1 MDIREFVSNFK
12 NHPVLFVGTG
22 VSLRYLENSFSWDGL
37 LRKIAFDL
45 KESEEYYLDLKA
57 RSRVDGKFKYEN
69 IASQLESDFNQDLSD
84 DRNGKFKHIND
95 IFYESMAND
104 VYLSRFKIYI
114 SDLLKDLHYREEK
127 DGELAA
133 FKKIRKNIG
142 SVITTNYDTLIE
154 DIFEF
159 NTLVG
164 NGILLSNPYGSI
176 YKIHGCVT
184 EAERLIITDKDYSDF
199 SNKYELIR
207 AQLLSL
213 FIHNPIIFI
222 GYNVGD
228 ENIKSILKTI
238 FSYVEPNS
246 EEAERIRANFLLV
259 EYQRGCQTTD
269 ITEHDID
276 IQGLQQIRINKVKT
290 DNFTDVFNALS
301 ELVLPV
307 SAMDIRKV
315 QSVWKKITTGG
326 EIKVKITEDLEHLS
340 NDQMVIAVGSDKT
353 IKYEFLTKREMVANY
368 FDIVDEDNSQLLETL
383 NKQKVQSSQWFPIFA
398 FSSICQDLVD
408 IDVMKTNQISKID
421 TFKATVSQACKTSHN
436 SIQEILDDE
445 TITNS
450 NKQIAIC
457 WSLLENRLELTE
469 IETHLKGCIDKNDT
483 PYRRLV
489 CIYDYLRFG

>member
-1 MDIREFVSNFK
+1 MDIKDFVSNFK

-22 VSLRYLENSFSWDGL
+22 ISLRYLENSFSWDGL
-37 LRKIAFDL
+37 LRKIACEL
-45 KESEEYYLDLKA
+45 KGNEEYYLDLKA
-57 RSRVDGKFKYEN
+57 HSRVDGQFRYDI
-69 IASQLESDFNQDLSD
+69 IAEQLESDFNDDLSK
-84 DRNGKFKHIND
+84 DRDGKFKFVNDVFYENMADD
-95 IFYESMAND
+95 IF
-104 VYLSRFKIYI
+104 LSRFKIYI
-114 SDLLKDLHYREEK
+114 AHLLEELKYRPEMSD
-127 DGELAA
+127 ELAA
-133 FKKIRKNIG
+133 FKRIRKNIG
-142 SVITTNYDTLIE
+142 SVITTNYDTLVE

-159 NTLVG
+159 NPLIG
-164 NGILLSNPYGSI
+164 NSILLSNPYGSI

-184 EAERLIITDKDYSDF
+184 DAERLIITKSDYQAFDS
-199 SNKYELIR
+199 KYELIR

-213 FIHNPIIFI
+213 FIHNPIVFI

-246 EEAERIRANFLLV
+246 EEAERIRSNFLLV
-259 EYQRGCQTTD
+259 EFQRDCQSTE

-276 IQGLQQIRINKVKT
+276 IHGLYQIRINKVKT
-290 DNFTDVFNALS
+290 DNFSSVFNALS

-326 EIKVKITEDLEHLS
+326 EIKVKITEDLENLS

-368 FDIVDEDNSQLLETL
+368 FDILDEENSQLLETL

-398 FSSICQDLVD
+398 FSKICPQLDEVD
-408 IDVMKTNQISKID
+408 IMKANQIAKID
-421 TFKATVSQACKTSHN
+421 TFKANISSSCKINHN
-436 SIQEILDDE
+436 SIDEILCDE
-445 TITNS
+445 NITNS
-450 NKQIAIC
+450 NKENAIC
-457 WSLLENRLELTE
+457 YSLLAGQIELDK
-469 IETHLKGCIDKNDT
+469 IEAHLKNSTDKTDT

-489 CIYDYLRFG
+489 CIYDYIRFG